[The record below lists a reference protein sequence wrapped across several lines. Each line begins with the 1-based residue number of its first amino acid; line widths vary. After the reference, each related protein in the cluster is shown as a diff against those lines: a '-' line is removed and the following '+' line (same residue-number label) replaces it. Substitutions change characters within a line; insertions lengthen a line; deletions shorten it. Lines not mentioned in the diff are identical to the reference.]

1 MRVRAEGTVSLFPM
15 RLTPPEPLLS
25 DEVVE
30 LRPFTLDDIP
40 AVCAACQDPEI
51 SRWTAMPTPY
61 SDDDAL
67 AWIGSH
73 AALWEG
79 GLAAPFAI
87 TLGHGG
93 PLAGNVSLARVDWDE
108 RVGFAGYW
116 VASFARNRG
125 IASHGLMLLC
135 AWAFDTLGLARVVL
149 HTMIGNVASER
160 VATKAGFTHTRVL
173 PDCPH
178 PTLGEISLN
187 EWHLVGPVEAD
198 RAQGRDDAGHRSR
211 Y

>member
-1 MRVRAEGTVSLFPM
+1 VRVWAERTVRLFPM

-40 AVCAACQDPEI
+40 AVCAACRDPEI
-51 SRWTAMPTPY
+51 SRWTAMPSPY

-67 AWIGSH
+67 TWINSH
-73 AALWEG
+73 TALWEG

-116 VASFARNRG
+116 VASFARKRG
-125 IASHGLMLLC
+125 VASRGLVLLC
-135 AWAFDTLGLARVVL
+135 GWAFDSLDLTRVVL
-149 HTMIGNVASER
+149 HTMIGNLASER
-160 VATKAGFTHTRVL
+160 VATKAGFAHTRVL

-178 PTLGEISLN
+178 PALGKITLN
-187 EWHLVGPVEAD
+187 EWHLVGPAE
-198 RAQGRDDAGHRSR
+198 
-211 Y
+211 